1 MTKQMHECELIGR
14 WRITGADLWDRN
26 YIDLCGPAILIIAA
40 DGHGEITF
48 GALQAGLDLEY
59 ARTAVFFEWVGFD
72 EMDEVCGSGSAELQ
86 DDGSLPVRPLT
97 ETTSGASKRRAFGAW
112 CGCARHLWPLTWKN
126 RKAAVIALTIRRQTP
141 MPTPYKAA

>member
-1 MTKQMHECELIGR
+1 LKGWINDAKQVQPSVMTKQMHECELIGR

-40 DGHGEITF
+40 DGHGEIAF

-59 ARTAVFFEWVGFD
+59 ARTAVFFEWEGFD

-86 DDGSLPVRPLT
+86 DDGSLEIEFSFRNGDEAILR
-97 ETTSGASKRRAFGAW
+97 ASRVFS
-112 CGCARHLWPLTWKN
+112 
-126 RKAAVIALTIRRQTP
+126 AAG
-141 MPTPYKAA
+141 